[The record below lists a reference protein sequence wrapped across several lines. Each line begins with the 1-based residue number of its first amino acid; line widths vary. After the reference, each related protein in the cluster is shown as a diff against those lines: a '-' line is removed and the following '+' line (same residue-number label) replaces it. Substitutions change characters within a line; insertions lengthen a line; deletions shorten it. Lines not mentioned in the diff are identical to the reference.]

1 MCHLSRSIIYFDVL
15 QSFDMKEK
23 SIISDTPVYNE
34 VSEQP
39 RQKLTLRLTK
49 VSDLSS
55 PAPPGP
61 CNNHMTWGQWTTPF
75 LQDLLTRPHVL
86 LLWFWNL
93 IEITIVGK
101 FYRQI
106 RQNTTY
112 LSYTN
117 PLWRDL
123 SPLLST
129 NLVLLF
135 LTSTP
140 HRVLSFQSIDGSP
153 KSNGRRTCLG

>member
-61 CNNHMTWGQWTTPF
+61 CNNHMT
-75 LQDLLTRPHVL
+75 
-86 LLWFWNL
+86 
-93 IEITIVGK
+93 
-101 FYRQI
+101 
-106 RQNTTY
+106 
-112 LSYTN
+112 
-117 PLWRDL
+117 
-123 SPLLST
+123 
-129 NLVLLF
+129 
-135 LTSTP
+135 
-140 HRVLSFQSIDGSP
+140 
-153 KSNGRRTCLG
+153 